1 VVTALDSVYG
11 WSETVTGTGVIFIIC
26 SPLAASINQPWLL
39 DDFLHQT
46 HCSWAARVLRRT
58 STHDV
63 ADARGRLAEGG

>member
-11 WSETVTGTGVIFIIC
+11 WSETITGTGFSFIIC

-46 HCSWAARVLRRT
+46 HYSRASRVFI
-58 STHDV
+58 THDV
-63 ADARGRLAEGG
+63 HTRHR